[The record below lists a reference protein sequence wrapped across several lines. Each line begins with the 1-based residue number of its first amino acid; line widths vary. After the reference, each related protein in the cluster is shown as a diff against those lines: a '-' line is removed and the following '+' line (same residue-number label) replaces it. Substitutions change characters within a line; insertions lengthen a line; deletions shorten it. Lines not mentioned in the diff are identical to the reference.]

1 MAGGRLALFTISEYH
16 SNGDTSCL
24 GCWVTPSHEE
34 LSVVT
39 GAAARFFAG
48 QMRGSWGPGYLASR
62 GFGEQ
67 AWRQWGIGYAPA
79 MWTGLTKHLRAQGF
93 TDEAIQAAG
102 LAKASARGTL
112 VDTFRDRIMFPV
124 RAMDGTV
131 AGFIGRAPP
140 GGNAPVYLNTAT
152 TPLYRKGSVLFGL
165 HEASRAGAARRIVL
179 TEGPLDAMA
188 ITAAGAAGV
197 ASCGTALTVAHVALL
212 GRVAST
218 VMVAF
223 DADRPGRQAA
233 VRAYHL
239 LRDTAEDLSTLP
251 LPPGQDPAGFL
262 HDHGA
267 PALARLLAG
276 QAHPLADL
284 VIDECLAAFAP
295 WLQFADGTFAA
306 LQAVAPRIAGL
317 PAGQVAR
324 QVARTADWLDLT
336 YAEVTAA
343 VTAAVAD
350 VI

>member
-1 MAGGRLALFTISEYH
+1 MAHPYK
-16 SNGDTSCL
+16 
-24 GCWVTPSHEE
+24 E
-34 LSVVT
+34 LTDVT
-39 GAAARFFAG
+39 GAAARFFAAR
-48 QMRGSWGPGYLASR
+48 MRGSWGPGYLASR

-67 AWRQWGIGYAPA
+67 DWRRWGIGYAPA
-79 MWTGLTKHLRAQGF
+79 TWTALTSHLRARGF
-93 TDEAIQAAG
+93 NDGAIHEAG
-102 LAKASARGTL
+102 LAKVTAHGTL

-124 RAMDGTV
+124 RTLDGAV

-140 GGNAPVYLNTAT
+140 TPAPGNTPVYLNTTT

-165 HEASRAGAARRIVL
+165 FEASRFEASRAKASHSRLVI

-188 ITAAGAAGV
+188 ITAAGTAAV
-197 ASCGTALTVAHVALL
+197 APCGTALTVAQVGILS
-212 GRVAST
+212 RVAST
-218 VMVAF
+218 VVVAF
-223 DADRPGRQAA
+223 DADRAGRKAA

-239 LRDTAEDLSTLP
+239 LRDATKDLSTVP
-251 LPPGQDPAGFL
+251 FPPGQDPAGFL
-262 HDHGA
+262 HDYGA

-317 PAGQVAR
+317 PSGQVAR

-343 VTAAVAD
+343 VTAALAD
-350 VI
+350 LI

>member
-1 MAGGRLALFTISEYH
+1 MVTHPYEGLAA
-16 SNGDTSCL
+16 
-24 GCWVTPSHEE
+24 
-34 LSVVT
+34 VT
-39 GAAARFFAG
+39 GVAARFFAER
-48 QMRGSWGPGYLASR
+48 MRGSWGPGYLAAR

-67 AWRQWGIGYAPA
+67 DWRRWGIGYAPA
-79 MWTGLTKHLRAQGF
+79 TWTALTSHLRARGF
-93 TDEAIQAAG
+93 ADEAIHEAG
-102 LAKASARGTL
+102 VAKVTVHGTL

-124 RAMDGTV
+124 RALDGTV

-140 GGNAPVYLNTAT
+140 TRAPGNTPVYLNTAT

-165 HEASRAGAARRIVL
+165 QEASRTSPSRLVI

-188 ITAAGAAGV
+188 ITAAGSAAV
-197 ASCGTALTVAHVALL
+197 APCGTALTAAQVGILS
-212 GRVAST
+212 RVAST
-218 VMVAF
+218 VVVAF
-223 DADRPGRQAA
+223 DADPAGRKAA

-239 LRDTAEDLSTLP
+239 LRDATKDLSTVAF
-251 LPPGQDPAGFL
+251 PPGQDPAGFL